1 MIRLYIEPEAE
12 EELDQAADRYE
23 ASVPGLGQ
31 AFVTEMRRRV
41 SDVLEAPL
49 SFPVFGDADDVRCAH
64 AVGRF
69 PHLVVFMLVG
79 NTVSPTVHVL
89 AFMHPRQR
97 PGYWASRRPR

>member
-31 AFVTEMRRRV
+31 AFVTEVRRRV

-49 SFPVFGDADDVRCAH
+49 SFPVFGSAPV
-64 AVGRF
+64 
-69 PHLVVFMLVG
+69 
-79 NTVSPTVHVL
+79 
-89 AFMHPRQR
+89 
-97 PGYWASRRPR
+97 